1 MIRDCQKKKKVCIL
15 LTILYSGRY
24 ALLVIAL
31 LYRTLYISPFVCV
44 CVLWRCQ
51 RVWLVSTLKSNNIY
65 ATRTIYVSTP
75 GRFFE
80 KRNFFHSSLLPY
92 ISRVRRFNPFF
103 FFLCF
108 AMSHIDMSFSC
119 VSLHRRLCRYTSLCL
134 AYNRIQSTYLV
145 LYNWPTG
152 VPRCVVIILFSSGR
166 ISLYIYWLFLRISF
180 PTKGTRN

>member
-103 FFLCF
+103 FFYVSPCHTLTCLF
-108 AMSHIDMSFSC
+108 HVSRYIEDFVGIQVCVWPIIEFS
-119 VSLHRRLCRYTSLCL
+119 RL
-134 AYNRIQSTYLV
+134 
-145 LYNWPTG
+145 
-152 VPRCVVIILFSSGR
+152 ILF
-166 ISLYIYWLFLRISF
+166 YIIDRLEFLDV
-180 PTKGTRN
+180 